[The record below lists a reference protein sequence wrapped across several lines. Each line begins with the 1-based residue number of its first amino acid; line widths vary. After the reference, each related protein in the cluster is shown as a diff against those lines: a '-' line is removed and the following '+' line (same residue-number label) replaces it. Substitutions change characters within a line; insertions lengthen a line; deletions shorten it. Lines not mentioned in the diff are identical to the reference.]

1 MKVNIHHVK
10 GITMVGKA
18 DSGHWVTMDGPEDVG
33 GANAGSRPME
43 LLLIA
48 LGGCTGMDVLSILQ
62 KMRVDL
68 DDFQIEIDADRVS
81 EHPKVFSRIKINYLF
96 YGKNIPVE
104 SVKRAIELSET
115 KYCSASIMLRNSC
128 EITTEYKI
136 IEN

>member
-68 DDFQIEIDADRVS
+68 DDF
-81 EHPKVFSRIKINYLF
+81 

-128 EITTEYKI
+128 EITTEYNI
-136 IEN
+136 IEK